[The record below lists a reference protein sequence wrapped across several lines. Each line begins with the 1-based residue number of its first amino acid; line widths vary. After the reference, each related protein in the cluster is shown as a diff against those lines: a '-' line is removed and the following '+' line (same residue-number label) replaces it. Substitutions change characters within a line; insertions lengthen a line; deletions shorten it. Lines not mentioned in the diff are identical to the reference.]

1 MSSKKTVILVVDDSP
16 DSLGMINT
24 ALDEAGYTVLMSL
37 NGEQALAITEQI
49 TPDVI
54 LMDALM
60 PQMDGF
66 ECCQRMREK
75 LPFTPVI
82 FMTGLTDSDNIV
94 KAFECGSSDYVSKPI
109 HPAELIARIRT
120 HLLHANM
127 LGDAYEALDKAGQFL
142 FALNRGGHLQ
152 WATPGAR
159 QILDMHEDTDALVAE
174 ILAHYDTGDC
184 APLESRFGKRAL
196 SITFFKTDPAQH
208 ILFKLE
214 QTAAVFDAGNLEA
227 ALDITRREAEV
238 LLWVTQGK
246 SNKQIADILN
256 LSPRT
261 VNKHLEQLFP
271 KIGVDNRAAATSVA
285 IRTLLTR

>member
-1 MSSKKTVILVVDDSP
+1 MSSREPVILVVDDSP

-37 NGEQALAITEQI
+37 NGEQALTITEQI

-82 FMTGLTDSDNIV
+82 FMTGLTDSENIV

-127 LGDAYEALDKAGQFL
+127 LGDAYEALDKAQQFL
-142 FALNRGGHLQ
+142 FALTRDGHLQ

-159 QILDMHEDTDALVAE
+159 QVLDMHEDTDGLITT
-174 ILAHYDTGDC
+174 ILDHHIREDST
-184 APLESRFGKRAL
+184 PLEATFGKRSLA
-196 SITFFKTDPAQH
+196 INFFKVDPAQH

-214 QTAAVFDAGNLEA
+214 QTAAVFDAGKLEE
-227 ALDITRREAEV
+227 ALDVTKREAEV
-238 LLWVTQGK
+238 LLWVAQGK
-246 SNKQIADILN
+246 SNKQIADILT

>member
-1 MSSKKTVILVVDDSP
+1 MTTKEPIVLVVDDSP

-24 ALDEAGYTVLMSL
+24 ALNEAGYTVLMSL
-37 NGEQALAITEQI
+37 NGEQALTIAEQI

-66 ECCQRMREK
+66 ECCQRMRER

-82 FMTGLTDSDNIV
+82 FMTGLTDSENIV
-94 KAFECGSSDYVSKPI
+94 RAFECGSSDYVSKPI
-109 HPAELIARIRT
+109 HPSELIARIRT

-127 LGDAYEALDKAGQFL
+127 LGDAYEALDKAQQFL
-142 FALNRGGHLQ
+142 FALNRDGQLQ

-159 QILDMHEDTDALVAE
+159 QILDMHADPDALARE
-174 ILAHYDTGDC
+174 ILAHYNAQDDSSLE
-184 APLESRFGKRAL
+184 APFGNRSLK
-196 SITFFKTDPAQH
+196 ITFFKVDPAQQ

-214 QTAAVFDAGNLEA
+214 QTAAVFDASKLEA
-227 ALDITRREAEV
+227 ALTITKREAEV
-238 LLWVTQGK
+238 LLWVAQGK
-246 SNKQIADILN
+246 SNKQIADVLS

-261 VNKHLEQLFP
+261 INKHLEQLFP

-285 IRTLLTR
+285 IRTLLTG

>member
-1 MSSKKTVILVVDDSP
+1 MSANKPIVLVVDDSP

-37 NGEQALAITEQI
+37 SGEQALNITEQM

-82 FMTGLTDSDNIV
+82 FMTGLTDSENIV
-94 KAFECGSSDYVSKPI
+94 KAFKCGSSDYVSKPI
-109 HPAELIARIRT
+109 HPDELIARIRT

-127 LGDAYEALDKAGQFL
+127 LGDAYEALDKAQQFL
-142 FALNRGGHLQ
+142 FALNRDAHLQ

-159 QILDMHEDTDALVAE
+159 QILDLHEQPDALLHT
-174 ILAHYDTGDC
+174 ILAHYQDNDP
-184 APLESRFGKRAL
+184 APLEAQFGKRTL
-196 SITFFKTDPAQH
+196 NISFFKVDPAQH
-208 ILFKLE
+208 ILFKME
-214 QTAAVFDAGNLEA
+214 QSATVFDATKLEA
-227 ALDITRREAEV
+227 ALDVTKREAEV
-238 LLWVTQGK
+238 LLWVAQGK
-246 SNKQIADILN
+246 SNKQIADILH

-271 KIGVDNRAAATSVA
+271 KIDVDNRAGATSVA
-285 IRTLLTR
+285 IRTLLTC